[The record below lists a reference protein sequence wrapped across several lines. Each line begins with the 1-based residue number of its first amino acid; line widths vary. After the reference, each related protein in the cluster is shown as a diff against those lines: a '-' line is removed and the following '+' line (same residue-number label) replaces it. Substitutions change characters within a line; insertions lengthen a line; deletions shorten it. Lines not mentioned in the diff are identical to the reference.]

1 MKKLYALV
9 DCNNFYASCE
19 RIFNPKLG
27 GKPVVILSNNDGC
40 IIARSNEA
48 KALGIPMG
56 GPVHMSQNLIDRHDV
71 FVFSSNFTLYGDISH
86 RVMTILKEY
95 SQDVEVYSID
105 EAFLNLTHIKT
116 DDVEEYCRKIVKRVQ
131 KEVGIP
137 TSIGLSETK
146 TLAKLG
152 NKIAKKNYIAT
163 DGVFWIHAEQENK
176 ELLSKIDVGDI
187 WGIGRKYALKLNYNG
202 VYSVYDFKKMDRL
215 LVKSKL
221 GVGGERTHL
230 EINNVNCVEMDH
242 HVVRKSIISSRSFGK
257 NVVTLEELEEAVA
270 TFMSIAGEKLRGQ
283 GSMASYVGVSI
294 KSAGDIDQEEKKY
307 KFDFLGATLDAP
319 SDYTPTLIKAAKT
332 TLRQLY
338 QPNLKYR
345 KAGVLLT
352 GIIPKLG
359 FAQMTLDNKQNEEE
373 RVGLMEALDKVN
385 NEWGREVVKIAATGI
400 KQSWR
405 GRKNKISSRFT
416 TEWEELLKVRI

>member
-1 MKKLYALV
+1 MSKLYALL

-19 RIFNPKLG
+19 RIFNPKLN

-56 GPVHMSQNLIDRHDV
+56 APIHMWQHLIDRYDMY
-71 FVFSSNFTLYGDISH
+71 VFSSNFTLYGDISK
-86 RVMTILKEY
+86 RVMMILKEY
-95 SQDVEVYSID
+95 SPDIEVYSID
-105 EAFLNLTHIKT
+105 EAFLNLEFVKT
-116 DDVEEYCRKIVKRVQ
+116 DNVEEYCKAIVKRIQ

-137 TSIGLSETK
+137 TSIGISETK

-152 NKIAKKNYIAT
+152 NKVAKKNYIAT
-163 DGVFWIHAEQENK
+163 QGVFWIHSEQENK
-176 ELLSKIDVGDI
+176 ELLSNIEVEDT
-187 WGIGRKYALKLNYNG
+187 WGIGRKYSLKLNYSG

-215 LVKSKL
+215 LVKAKL
-221 GVGGERTHL
+221 GVGGERTYL
-230 EINNVNCVEMDH
+230 EINGVNCVEMDH
-242 HVVRKSIISSRSFGK
+242 HVARKSVISSRSFGK
-257 NVVTLEELEEAVA
+257 NVVSLEELEEAVA

-294 KSAGDIDQEEKKY
+294 KSAGDIDKEEKRY

-319 SDYTPTLIKAAKT
+319 SDYTPTLIKAAKK

-352 GIIPKLG
+352 GIIPKIG
-359 FAQMTLDNKQNEEE
+359 YAQMTLDNKQNEEE
-373 RVGLMEALDKVN
+373 REGLMEAVDEVN
-385 NEWGREVVKIAATGI
+385 NEWGREVIKVAATGI

-405 GRKNKISSRFT
+405 GRKNRISNRFT
-416 TEWEELLKVRI
+416 TEWGELLEVKI